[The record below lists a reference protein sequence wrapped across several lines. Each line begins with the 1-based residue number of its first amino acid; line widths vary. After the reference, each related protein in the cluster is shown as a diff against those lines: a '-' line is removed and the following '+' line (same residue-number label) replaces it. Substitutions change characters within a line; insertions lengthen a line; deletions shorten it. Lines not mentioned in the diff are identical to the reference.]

1 MPADRRRAPA
11 IAVAAATMVTEE
23 MRCRQRVEVVPQR
36 LIADVLGRG

>member
-1 MPADRRRAPA
+1 
-11 IAVAAATMVTEE
+11 MVTEE